1 MNIFWEVRTSLKEA
15 LILFSYSVAWMPVQI
30 LNLPKCDRVCKDGQL
45 GGRGR
50 KLMDHSTRSVFDFQA
65 TLQLWSL
72 VLTSQFMDKFSLW
85 KATCVSSGVFCSRK
99 RIFFCDVFQTETL
112 KLNDIFIVFQI
123 SPIQYSYWKISQW
136 INTSQIKLAGF
147 LSFFFLPFI
156 HSFLWNVTS
165 FK

>member
-1 MNIFWEVRTSLKEA
+1 
-15 LILFSYSVAWMPVQI
+15 
-30 LNLPKCDRVCKDGQL
+30 
-45 GGRGR
+45 
-50 KLMDHSTRSVFDFQA
+50 MDHSTRSVFDFQA

-85 KATCVSSGVFCSRK
+85 KTTCVSSGVFCSRK
-99 RIFFCDVFQTETL
+99 RIFFSDVFQTETL

-147 LSFFFLPFI
+147 LSFFFSSIYSQFPMKCHQLQVRNFFNMFHWGKRNSCFSTLLSAYASKHWI
-156 HSFLWNVTS
+156 IMNLNILLYLTADMFY
-165 FK
+165 